1 MLAFGSVA
9 PFVRTKDERVQTRTD
24 KLFNKALKI
33 LAGVIDTELNVY
45 LNHIA
50 TAWYRRCPPMYSPY
64 LAEDTK
70 KARPGLPVAMSRVRR
85 HRHPRMTTMP
95 RRAPWRPSLRM
106 SPKEGARNE
115 ARSAQLFLPLSEI
128 ASYIAGVLYSRV
140 AISHLS

>member
-50 TAWYRRCPPMYSPY
+50 TAWYRRCPPMYSPD

-70 KARPGLPVAMSRVRR
+70 KARPGLPVAMSRVR
-85 HRHPRMTTMP
+85 